1 MADKDK
7 TLELF
12 NRFLQDVADKTG
24 ITFNGIIFHPAKGY
38 IEFVGIGDTS
48 VQEYM
53 TAIQIKSA
61 ALHFGVDESA
71 FAENIMKKL
80 EALEND

>member
-61 ALHFGVDESA
+61 ARHFAIDEST
-71 FAENIMKKL
+71 FAENIIKKL